1 MDNILEQ
8 KEYEFLKTDERLGN
22 RIILLGYGGSYAY
35 GTNIETSDVDI
46 RGVCLRS
53 TENILLGKDFE
64 VVTNNVID
72 TAIYTFDKMLNL
84 LSECNPNC
92 IEILGLRKQDYF
104 KITPIGQEL
113 LNNKNLFISKKCIN
127 TFGGYATQQLYRLRQ
142 KTLDALTPEEYREH
156 IIKTING
163 MKDHLEKSWHIPID
177 RIDIVSTDEGL
188 KINLKEINNIS
199 LDDYYGLQN
208 EISNVIRTYY
218 KNSKRNQKAMEH
230 NKINKHAMHLLRL
243 YMMAIDLLK
252 WGEIVTYRSEEHYL
266 LMDIRNGQY
275 SDENG
280 MMNKNFWNLLKEYEE
295 EFENVKKYSKLP
307 DNPNYEAI
315 DKFRLKVNKYI
326 VNNNL

>member
-104 KITPIGQEL
+104 KIL
-113 LNNKNLFISKKCIN
+113 L
-127 TFGGYATQQLYRLRQ
+127 
-142 KTLDALTPEEYREH
+142 
-156 IIKTING
+156 
-163 MKDHLEKSWHIPID
+163 
-177 RIDIVSTDEGL
+177 
-188 KINLKEINNIS
+188 
-199 LDDYYGLQN
+199 
-208 EISNVIRTYY
+208 
-218 KNSKRNQKAMEH
+218 
-230 NKINKHAMHLLRL
+230 
-243 YMMAIDLLK
+243 
-252 WGEIVTYRSEEHYL
+252 
-266 LMDIRNGQY
+266 
-275 SDENG
+275 
-280 MMNKNFWNLLKEYEE
+280 
-295 EFENVKKYSKLP
+295 
-307 DNPNYEAI
+307 
-315 DKFRLKVNKYI
+315 
-326 VNNNL
+326 

>member
-1 MDNILEQ
+1 MNILDK
-8 KEYEFLKTDERLGN
+8 KEYKFLETDERLGK
-22 RIILLGYGGSYAY
+22 RIILLGYGGSHAY

-104 KITPIGQEL
+104 IITDIGQAL
-113 LNNKNLFISKKCIN
+113 LDNKDLFISKKCIN

-142 KTLDALTPEEYREH
+142 KTLDALTPEEYRDH

-163 MKDHLEKSWHIPID
+163 MKDHLENSWHIPVD
-177 RIDIVSTDEGL
+177 RVDIVSTDEGL
-188 KINLKEINNIS
+188 KINLKEINNVS

-218 KNSKRNQKAMEH
+218 KNSTRNKKAMEH

-252 WGEIVTYRSEEHYL
+252 SGEIITYRTEEHDL
-266 LMDIRNGQY
+266 LMDIRNGKY
-275 SDENG
+275 SNEDG
-280 MMNKNFWNLLKEYEE
+280 MMNKDFWNLLSEYE
-295 EFENVKKYSKLP
+295 VKFDEAKKTSKLP
-307 DNPNYEAI
+307 DNPDYDGI
-315 DKFRLKVNKYI
+315 DKFRFKINKFI
-326 VNNNL
+326 VDNNL